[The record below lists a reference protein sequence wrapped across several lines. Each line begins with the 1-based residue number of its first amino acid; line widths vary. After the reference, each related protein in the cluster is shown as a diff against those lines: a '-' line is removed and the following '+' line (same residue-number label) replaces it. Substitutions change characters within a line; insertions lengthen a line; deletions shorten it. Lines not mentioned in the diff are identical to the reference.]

1 MARRVPVDPES
12 RTATGESHG
21 AKSQGFPLRLSE
33 VGYGDIKMHLLWRTG
48 VRPAWRLE
56 IRRQLERQAGP
67 VGRVTDDDP
76 VVVVLDP
83 DEAEEFLVKRREP
96 ARVRRVDYKAAP
108 PASHR
113 RSMPP
118 EPTAPGRRRAACARN
133 GDIVHSVSTVRPA
146 RRESN
151 ALSAP

>member
-1 MARRVPVDPES
+1 MARRVPVDPEG

-21 AKSQGFPLRLSE
+21 AKSQGFPLRLSK
-33 VGYGDIKMHLLWRTG
+33 VIHGDIKMHLLWRTG
-48 VRPAWRLE
+48 VRPAWRLK
-56 IRRQLERQAGP
+56 IRRQLKRQAGP

-96 ARVRRVDYKAAP
+96 ARVRRVDHKAAP

-118 EPTAPGRRRAACARN
+118 KLTVPGIKQLA
-133 GDIVHSVSTVRPA
+133 GDNVHSVSTVRPA

-151 ALSAP
+151 ALSSP